1 MEESTRYREI
11 AADLQRKIAS
21 GELPPGEKLPPDAKL
36 SIDYRASRNT
46 VREAVK
52 LLLTRGLVERRV
64 NRGTFVLARKDPFS
78 TVINTDTGFGG
89 FAGAAY
95 ASEVRAHHRT
105 PDVTPPRVEIKIAS
119 ARVAATLQLGHG
131 DQVVVREQQRFI
143 DDELWSTQ
151 ITFYPMRLV
160 HGGAARLLEV
170 KDIPEGVRTYLA
182 RDFGIREVG
191 SHDTMLVRA
200 PTPAEANAFK
210 IPDDGCI
217 AVFET
222 RQVGVDSAGHPLRLT
237 ISIYPADRN
246 QFSMKTGTLADGRPT
261 GSVH

>member
-11 AADLQRKIAS
+11 AADLQRRIAS
-21 GELPPGEKLPPDAKL
+21 GELPPGEKLPSDAKL
-36 SIDYRASRNT
+36 GTDYGASRNT
-46 VREAVK
+46 IREAVK
-52 LLLTRGLVERRV
+52 LLLTRGLVERRL
-64 NRGTFVLARKDPFS
+64 NRGTFVLASKDPFS

-95 ASEVRAHHRT
+95 ASDMRANHRT
-105 PDVTPPRVEIKIAS
+105 PEVSQPRVEIKIAS
-119 ARVAATLQLGHG
+119 ARVAATLRLDDG
-131 DQVVVREQQRFI
+131 DQVVVRRQQRFI
-143 DDELWSTQ
+143 DGELWSTQ

-160 HGGAARLLEV
+160 QEGAARLLEV
-170 KDIPEGVRTYLA
+170 RDIREGVRTYLA

-200 PTPAEANAFK
+200 PTRDEANAFK

-222 RQVGVDSAGHPLRLT
+222 RQVGVAASDQPLRFT
-237 ISIYPADRN
+237 VSIYPADRN
-246 QFSMKTGTLADGRPT
+246 QFSMKTGELTD
-261 GSVH
+261 

>member
-1 MEESTRYREI
+1 VEESTRYREI

-21 GELPPGEKLPPDAKL
+21 GELPPGGKLPSDAKL
-36 SIDYRASRNT
+36 GTDYGASRNT

-52 LLLTRGLVERRV
+52 LLLTRGLVERRL
-64 NRGTFVLARKDPFS
+64 NQGTFVLARKDPFS
-78 TVINTDTGFGG
+78 TVINADTGFGG

-95 ASEVRAHHRT
+95 ASEVIAKHRK
-105 PDVTPPRVEIKIAS
+105 PAVTQPRVEIQIAS
-119 ARVAATLQLGHG
+119 KQVGATLRLHEGA
-131 DQVVVREQQRFI
+131 QVVIRHQQRFI

-151 ITFYPMRLV
+151 TTYYPMKLV
-160 HGGAARLLEV
+160 QEGATRLLEV
-170 KDIPEGVRTYLA
+170 KDISEGVRTYLA
-182 RDFGIREVG
+182 RELGIREVG

-200 PTPAEANAFK
+200 PNPDEATAFK

-222 RQVGVDSAGHPLRLT
+222 RQIGVDGSGKPLRLT

-246 QFSMKTGTLADGRPT
+246 QFSMKTGALAEESSP
-261 GSVH
+261 HEA

>member
-1 MEESTRYREI
+1 VEESTRYRGI

-21 GELPPGEKLPPDAKL
+21 GELPPGQKLPSDAKL
-36 SIDYRASRNT
+36 SSDYGASRNT

-52 LLLTRGLVERRV
+52 LLLTRGLVERRL
-64 NRGTFVLARKDPFS
+64 NQGTFVLARKDPFS

-89 FAGAAY
+89 FEGAAY
-95 ASEVRAHHRT
+95 ASEVIAKHRR
-105 PDVTPPRVEIKIAS
+105 PAVTEPRVEIKIAS
-119 ARVAATLQLGHG
+119 AQVTATLQLAEG
-131 DQVVVREQQRFI
+131 DQVVVRHQQRLI

-151 ITFYPMRLV
+151 TTYYPMRLV
-160 HGGAARLLEV
+160 QEGAGRLLEV
-170 KDIPEGVRTYLA
+170 KDIPEGVRSYLA
-182 RDFGIREVG
+182 RDFSIREVG

-200 PTPAEANAFK
+200 PSQDEAAAFK

-222 RQVGVDSAGHPLRLT
+222 RQVGMDGSERPLRLT

-246 QFSMKTGTLADGRPT
+246 QFSMKTGELAQSPA
-261 GSVH
+261 SQ

>member
-21 GELPPGEKLPPDAKL
+21 GELPPGEKLPSDAKL
-36 SIDYRASRNT
+36 GTDYGASRNT
-46 VREAVK
+46 IREAVK
-52 LLLTRGLVERRV
+52 LLLTRGLVERRL
-64 NRGTFVLARKDPFS
+64 NRGTFVLASKDPFS

-95 ASEVRAHHRT
+95 ASEVIAKHRR
-105 PDVTPPRVEIKIAS
+105 PAVTEPRVEIQIAS
-119 ARVAATLQLGHG
+119 AQVATALRLDEGA
-131 DQVVVREQQRFI
+131 QVVVRDQKRVI
-143 DDELWSTQ
+143 DGELWSTQ
-151 ITFYPMRLV
+151 TTYYPMKLAQE
-160 HGGAARLLEV
+160 GAGRLLEV

-182 RDFGIREVG
+182 RALGIREVG

-200 PTPAEANAFK
+200 PSPGEATAFR

-222 RQVGVDSAGHPLRLT
+222 RQVGVDGSGQPLRLT

-246 QFSMKTGTLADGRPT
+246 QFSMKTGKLAD
-261 GSVH
+261 